1 MNGVIDTI
9 QLLTKPTFKDKLKK
23 KNQYMFELAHAV
35 KRRILK

>member
-23 KNQYMFELAHAV
+23 KNQYMFELAYAV